1 MMNGRAFARCTAFMV
16 LAMIATISEAAVDR
30 LGPGFYVFFKKPANW
45 DRVHLYS
52 WYEQDEKVIEVH
64 GAWPGQGL
72 ANANGWYR
80 GFIDQSDRVGGNG
93 EVNLVFSDG
102 AYQKTLD
109 LMRSKNGWYIA
120 TDDGELINKWFD
132 TNPDEQLF
140 DVKIEGG
147 AGSGQYT
154 PGSLVQIA
162 PSVFDDKKFMKW
174 TGEGASLLS
183 DPTKASNSFQMP
195 DFSVS
200 ISAQFS
206 NNAVGKEF
214 YQQLCSGCHGAD
226 GAGGVGPSLI
236 LDDGV
241 CKSCSDTDAL
251 ISSIDLTMP
260 LANPSQCSGECAVS
274 VAYYIRTELN
284 GLDGNRCD
292 DASARFGQRRLRLL
306 TQAEY
311 RNVVSDLFNLTELDA
326 LRFWPEPA
334 LVKGY
339 ENNANA
345 NVVSDRHA
353 VVFSKAAKEIA
364 DSTSLTVLADKGC
377 RDDRRCIIETAGLKI
392 FRRPVNAEEMG
403 RLLDLW
409 QASKPED
416 NAVLRAMLQM
426 PQFLYRSELGQFFAP
441 TGDFILDQYEIA
453 SALSFAVTGSAPDD
467 DLLLKAKKGTLDDSK
482 VRAAEV
488 RRLLSTHRAKDRFD
502 EFAVQWLGIKGL
514 PFVSRDNQAFS
525 DNIRSDM
532 LEETSSYLK
541 HLIFEQDATVADLY
555 LSDFTFLSK
564 RLAQYYGLSIP
575 SQDGD
580 KVKYS
585 QGKRLGILAH
595 GSILASYSNSH
606 EASPIKRG
614 VFVRNRLLCQE
625 LPPPPANVDTTIP
638 PPSPGLTIRERLKRH
653 VSQGEQSDGSNTCY
667 SCHQYIDTVGFG
679 LEAFDATA
687 IARDVYLEKP
697 DEPIDLTGEVK
708 GLESLGE
715 ASAISYD
722 GLPGL
727 ARTLA
732 GSRRVKQCF
741 ANQYYRFSYGRLENA
756 QDRCVLNDLESFL
769 VEGGSIKS
777 FIEKLIADDSFV
789 NRR

>member
-1 MMNGRAFARCTAFMV
+1 MVNARTFARCTALIA
-16 LAMIATISEAAVDR
+16 LALFATISEAAVDR

-45 DRVHLYS
+45 DRVHLYG
-52 WYEQDEKVIEVH
+52 WYEQDDNVIEVH

-80 GFIDQSDRVGGNG
+80 GFIDQSERIGGNG
-93 EVNLVFSDG
+93 EVNLIFSDG

-109 LMRSKNGWYIA
+109 LVRSKNGWYIA
-120 TDDGELINKWFD
+120 TDNNEVINKWFD

-140 DVKIEGG
+140 EVRIEGG
-147 AGSGQYT
+147 SGSGQYT

-162 PSVFDDKKFMKW
+162 PSVFDNKTFIKW
-174 TGEGASLLS
+174 TGDGASLLS
-183 DPTKASNSFQMP
+183 DPTKPSNSFQMP
-195 DFSVS
+195 DSAVS
-200 ISAQFS
+200 IAGQFS
-206 NNAVGKEF
+206 DNIAGKEY
-214 YQQLCSGCHGAD
+214 YQQMCSGCHGAE
-226 GAGGVGPSLI
+226 GEGGVGPSLI
-236 LDDGV
+236 LDDGA
-241 CKSCSDTDAL
+241 CKSCSDADSL
-251 ISSIDLTMP
+251 ISSIEQSMP
-260 LANPSQCSGECAVS
+260 LSDPSQCSGDCAVS
-274 VAYYIRTELN
+274 VAYYIRNELN
-284 GLDGNRCD
+284 GIDGNKCD
-292 DASARFGQRRLRLL
+292 DSSARHGQRRLRLL

-311 RNVVSDLFNLTELDA
+311 RNVVEDLFNMSELDA

-364 DSTSLTVLADKGC
+364 RSASLTALADKRC
-377 RDDRRCIIETAGLKI
+377 KDDKRCVIETAGLKI
-392 FRRPVNAEEMG
+392 FRRPVNAEEMD
-403 RLLDLW
+403 RLMDLW
-409 QASKPED
+409 EASKHED

-426 PQFLYRSELGQFFAP
+426 PQFLYRSELGEFFAP

-467 DLLLKAKKGTLDDSK
+467 ELLSQAKKGKLKEAK
-482 VRAAEV
+482 VRASEA
-488 RRLLSTHRAKDRFD
+488 RRLLSTQRAKDRFE
-502 EFAVQWLGIKGL
+502 EFAIQWLGIKGL
-514 PFVSRDNQAFS
+514 PFVSRDNETFTN
-525 DNIRSDM
+525 NIRMDM
-532 LEETSSYLK
+532 LAETRTFLNEM
-541 HLIFEQDATVADLY
+541 IFEQNASVADLY
-555 LSDFTFLSK
+555 LSDFTFVSK

-575 SQDGD
+575 SEDGG
-580 KVKYS
+580 KVKYTS
-585 QGKRLGILAH
+585 GKRLGILSH

-653 VSQGEQSDGSNTCY
+653 VSQGEQSDGSNTCF

-708 GLESLGE
+708 GLESLGD
-715 ASAISYD
+715 ASSVSYS

-732 GSRRVKQCF
+732 ESRRVKQCF
-741 ANQYYRFSYGRLENA
+741 ANQYYRFSYGRLETA
-756 QDRCVLNDLESFL
+756 QDRCVLNNLESFL
-769 VEGGSIKS
+769 VDGGSIKS